1 MAYIVVEA
9 DGPVK
14 QELSQREVD
23 ILQMTFLN
31 LAAMTNALITGQGVM
46 LNPPDEGKLGI
57 TFAFPEKITAQQ
69 EEQLK
74 EQFITK
80 LNTFFKMS
88 KLDLTAEIVNLVTSE
103 NK

>member
-1 MAYIVVEA
+1 MAYFVVEV

-14 QELSQREVD
+14 QELSKREVD

-57 TFAFPEKITAQQ
+57 TFAFPEKITSQQ
-69 EEQLK
+69 EEELK
-74 EQFITK
+74 EKFITK
-80 LNTFFKMS
+80 LNNFFVMS
-88 KLDLTAEIVNLVTSE
+88 KLDLTAEIANLVTSE